1 MSFWQPA
8 GKGERERERE
18 IARERDSLS
27 ERKELNDCSPSATT
41 VAAAKDAA
49 CVESADNMLVGFQ

>member
-8 GKGERERERE
+8 GKGERERE